1 MNDSQGSMM
10 SEYQPDAM
18 AQEYITKRLKEGAS
32 REGIVHELIQRGYD
46 SQIAT
51 NMVGGISKKETVSAR
66 KSGLSS
72 LIIGIVVT
80 VLALGITISSYS
92 SASEYGGSY
101 VICYG
106 AILFG
111 ISLTIRGIVQ
121 LIRGREVK

>member
-1 MNDSQGSMM
+1 MSDSQEFMM
-10 SEYQPDAM
+10 GEHQPEVL
-18 AQEYITKRLKEGAS
+18 AQEYITRRLKEGAS
-32 REGIVHELIQRGYD
+32 REAIVHELIQRGYD
-46 SQIAT
+46 PQIAT
-51 NMVGGISKKETVSAR
+51 NMVGGISQKETVSAR
-66 KSGLSS
+66 KSGLSN

-80 VLALGITISSYS
+80 AIALGITISSFS
-92 SASEYGGSY
+92 SASDYGGSY